1 MKKLGNNM
9 SKTDDKNLLIVTLL
23 SRRLGIDLS
32 ILNEIYEKS
41 KNIDDYVYN
50 TMKYIQVKFFYEFKL
65 YILPELA
72 DNDIYTNLM
81 EYIMEYEIDYNI
93 NTKKLDFGNKLN
105 EIFSYDLISLEKTN
119 IIDLTIYYDMWINE
133 YLFFNKFLDRN

>member
-1 MKKLGNNM
+1 M